1 MKRKIFQLVLGVV
14 SGIVALPT
22 PARAIPFPLSPAA
35 FVGDPVIDFGP
46 ILTFQAIDG
55 LTIGG
60 VTFGFTIGGMQSFEA
75 GIDGGPGNTNNIT
88 IANVEGSA
96 LGVLSLLFPT
106 QVQRVGYGFALSTAT
121 TVTNAT
127 TVQLFDALNNSLG
140 SLSFNGSPDPF
151 FTGGFAGVGNDVP
164 FSRAE
169 VTFAA
174 PAPFVRFAFDNL
186 QYGAGDALPVPEP
199 GTLLLFTAGMA
210 AVAMKKRRRA

>member
-1 MKRKIFQLVLGVV
+1 VKRKIFQLVLGVV

-46 ILTFQAIDG
+46 IQTFQAIDG

-60 VTFGFTIGGMQSFEA
+60 VTFGFTIGGVPSFQA
-75 GIDGGPGNTNNIT
+75 GIDGGPGNTNNVT
-88 IANVEGSA
+88 IANVEGST

-106 QVQRVGYGFALSTAT
+106 QVQRVGYGFALSTTT

-140 SLSFNGSPDPF
+140 SLSFNGSPDPL

-169 VTFAA
+169 VTFASGLET
-174 PAPFVRFAFDNL
+174 RFAFDNL

-199 GTLLLFTAGMA
+199 GTLLLLTAGMA
-210 AVAMKKRRRA
+210 AVAVKKRRRA

>member
-1 MKRKIFQLVLGVV
+1 MKRKIFQLVLGIV

-35 FVGDPVIDFGP
+35 FVGDPLIDFGP
-46 ILTFQAIDG
+46 IQTFQAIDG

-60 VTFGFTIGGMQSFEA
+60 VTFGFTIGGMQSFQA
-75 GIDGGPGNTNNIT
+75 GIDDGPGNTNNIT
-88 IANVEGSA
+88 IANVEGST
-96 LGVLSLLFPT
+96 LGILSLLFPT
-106 QVQRVGYGFALSTAT
+106 QVQRVGYGFALSTTT

-140 SLSFNGSPDPF
+140 SLSFNGSPDPL

-169 VTFAA
+169 VTFA
-174 PAPFVRFAFDNL
+174 PGLETRFAFDNL
-186 QYGAGDALPVPEP
+186 QYGVGDALPVPEP
-199 GTLLLFTAGMA
+199 GTLLLLTAGMA
-210 AVAMKKRRRA
+210 AVAVKKRRRA